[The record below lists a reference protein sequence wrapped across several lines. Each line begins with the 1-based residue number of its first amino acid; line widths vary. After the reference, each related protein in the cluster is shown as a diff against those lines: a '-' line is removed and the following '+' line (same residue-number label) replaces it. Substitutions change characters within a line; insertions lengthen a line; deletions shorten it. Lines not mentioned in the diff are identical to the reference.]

1 MAAYP
6 TVATGPPRAGS
17 FICVPELPNR
27 QIVLRHRPTGPVEP
41 GDTEL
46 VTAPTSPALL
56 ADA

>member
-6 TVATGPPRAGS
+6 TVVTGPPGVGS

-27 QIVLRHRPTGPVEP
+27 QIVLRHRPTRLVEP

-46 VTAPTSPALL
+46 VTAPASPALW